1 MGNQPNEGGAQ
12 KEPAVG
18 LKRTLGLREAITIT
32 AGTVIG
38 VGLFTTG
45 GNVVGEMGPF
55 VVLATALAALISIYP
70 ALMYGEMGAALPFA
84 GGTYQYASLG
94 LGRPAGFLA
103 GWNFIMSLI
112 AVTGGEALA
121 FSYYFKTIFLA
132 FGVELPVDDAV
143 IAIIALVAFVIANV
157 RGVELTGKLQNGFMF
172 FFWGVAAIWF
182 LTMIPNV
189 QLPNFVTAP
198 DFMGDLGSGG
208 FIAAVAMI
216 WWCFAGFETCCALG
230 EEIKHPRIN
239 LPRALKLS
247 PFIVF
252 AVNAIFQWFLVGIVP
267 PEHLGEL
274 ADASAPF
281 ADGMAMAGILGL
293 PMAFLAAGI
302 AFGGDFSTLNSS
314 IAVPPRYLFAM
325 AREGSMP
332 KVFARLHPRYQTPW
346 VSILFLGALSL
357 VLVFYPITFVA
368 SVSLFADLFYYIIGI
383 AAALG
388 LRKRHPELGRPYK
401 APLIEVGVPVSI
413 LIYAIMLFQLDRY
426 AIVSGI
432 IWCVVGLVVYYI
444 CHAKYGDSNILNIN
458 DSITDEAP
466 PSPEERAKMD
476 KEYLLWKSIVAAFC
490 IIAVL
495 LYVIPLI
502 F

>member
-1 MGNQPNEGGAQ
+1 M
-12 KEPAVG
+12 
-18 LKRTLGLREAITIT
+18 
-32 AGTVIG
+32 
-38 VGLFTTG
+38 
-45 GNVVGEMGPF
+45 
-55 VVLATALAALISIYP
+55 
-70 ALMYGEMGAALPFA
+70 
-84 GGTYQYASLG
+84 
-94 LGRPAGFLA
+94 
-103 GWNFIMSLI
+103 
-112 AVTGGEALA
+112 
-121 FSYYFKTIFLA
+121 
-132 FGVELPVDDAV
+132 
-143 IAIIALVAFVIANV
+143 
-157 RGVELTGKLQNGFMF
+157 
-172 FFWGVAAIWF
+172 
-182 LTMIPNV
+182 
-189 QLPNFVTAP
+189 
-198 DFMGDLGSGG
+198 
-208 FIAAVAMI
+208 
-216 WWCFAGFETCCALG
+216 
-230 EEIKHPRIN
+230 
-239 LPRALKLS
+239 KLS

-388 LRKRHPELGRPYK
+388 LRKCHPELGRPYK